1 MNSFAISGSTATL
14 SYFAVIKVGGIA
26 GNGPESSSCSL
37 CCMTIIRT
45 LD

>member
-1 MNSFAISGSTATL
+1 MNFFAISGSTATL
-14 SYFAVIKVGGIA
+14 SYFAAIKVGGIA

-37 CCMTIIRT
+37 CCMTIDRN